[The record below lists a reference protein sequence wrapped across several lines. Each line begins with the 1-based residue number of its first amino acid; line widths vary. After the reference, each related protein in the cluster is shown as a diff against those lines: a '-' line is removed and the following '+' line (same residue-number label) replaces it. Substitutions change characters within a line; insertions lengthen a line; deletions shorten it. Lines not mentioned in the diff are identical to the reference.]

1 LRTII
6 ALSCALAA
14 PWPVY
19 AADDSACTTKAIGSA
34 AVRAVVDGRT
44 LMLADGRELRLG
56 GIEVGAGEGARAA
69 LQAVVGTAEI
79 AMAELGP
86 RSDRYGRVVA
96 LATPAGA
103 AEPLQITLLK
113 QGLARMSGRVG
124 EARCAAVFRRA
135 EIHARGSGVG
145 VWSGRVASVR
155 ERGGTLYLNFG
166 HVFTATVAKR
176 NERRFVAAACS

>member
-86 RSDRYGRVVA
+86 RSDGRVVA

-145 VWSGRVASVR
+145 V
-155 ERGGTLYLNFG
+155 
-166 HVFTATVAKR
+166 
-176 NERRFVAAACS
+176 